1 MKILFKGHDFKYE
14 TEATV
19 KLFVPSR
26 FTFHYDITDADGDIV
41 MSQLKEC
48 RQFTYLFAYCRINGM
63 KARKAYKISNESSD
77 INNCEHEICRLIYLC
92 LQKLTGITPP
102 WGLMT
107 GIRPVKK
114 MSALIENGMSKGQAF
129 KALKN
134 KYMVSDRRLE
144 LAYMTA
150 VNQIPLLKQ
159 IDSDTVSLY
168 VSIPFCPSRCSY
180 CSFVS
185 HSIESARKLIPDYIR
200 FLCREIEILG
210 KIIRDLNLKIDTV
223 YFGGGTPTSV
233 EASQLDIIMKTL
245 SENID
250 VSKVREYNVEAGRA
264 DTITIDKL
272 KVIKENGATRISV
285 NPQTL
290 NDEVLKIIGRR
301 HTAEDTI
308 NAFYSARSLGFDN
321 INMDLIAGL
330 PGDSFESFCNT
341 LDKVTELDP
350 ESITVH
356 TLTIK
361 RSAKLYEENIS
372 TFKNNPAYDMVNRSI
387 DILPKKGYMPYY
399 LYRQKNTLENL
410 ENIGF
415 AKEGKES
422 LYNIFIM
429 DETQIILGAGCAAS
443 TKLIESDGKIT
454 RIHNYKFPFEY
465 INRFD
470 ELMKKKELIYKII
483 KPLEK
488 N

>member
-63 KARKAYKISNESSD
+63 KARKAYKIPNESFD
-77 INNCEHEICRLIYLC
+77 RNNCEHEICRLIYLC

-200 FLCREIEILG
+200 FLCRLG
-210 KIIRDLNLKIDTV
+210 
-223 YFGGGTPTSV
+223 
-233 EASQLDIIMKTL
+233 
-245 SENID
+245 
-250 VSKVREYNVEAGRA
+250 
-264 DTITIDKL
+264 
-272 KVIKENGATRISV
+272 
-285 NPQTL
+285 
-290 NDEVLKIIGRR
+290 
-301 HTAEDTI
+301 
-308 NAFYSARSLGFDN
+308 
-321 INMDLIAGL
+321 
-330 PGDSFESFCNT
+330 
-341 LDKVTELDP
+341 
-350 ESITVH
+350 
-356 TLTIK
+356 
-361 RSAKLYEENIS
+361 
-372 TFKNNPAYDMVNRSI
+372 
-387 DILPKKGYMPYY
+387 
-399 LYRQKNTLENL
+399 
-410 ENIGF
+410 
-415 AKEGKES
+415 
-422 LYNIFIM
+422 
-429 DETQIILGAGCAAS
+429 
-443 TKLIESDGKIT
+443 
-454 RIHNYKFPFEY
+454 
-465 INRFD
+465 
-470 ELMKKKELIYKII
+470 
-483 KPLEK
+483 
-488 N
+488 